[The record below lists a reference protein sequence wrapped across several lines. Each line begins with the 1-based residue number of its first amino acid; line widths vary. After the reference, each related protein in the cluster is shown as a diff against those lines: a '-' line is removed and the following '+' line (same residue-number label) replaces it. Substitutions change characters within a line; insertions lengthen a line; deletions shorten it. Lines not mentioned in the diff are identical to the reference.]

1 MDRSSERKH
10 VKSMRRHLLS
20 VWHQGYKPL
29 LSTCKSCTKALSIE
43 IIPRGMCVSQADL
56 DQHMYAM
63 EKIEGHMQ
71 ASMLLEDL
79 KFDIGRLD
87 SVQACS
93 YQVISIFGSRQL
105 FHSSSSL

>member
-1 MDRSSERKH
+1 
-10 VKSMRRHLLS
+10 
-20 VWHQGYKPL
+20 
-29 LSTCKSCTKALSIE
+29 
-43 IIPRGMCVSQADL
+43 
-56 DQHMYAM
+56 MYAM

-105 FHSSSSL
+105 LHSSSSL